1 MVQVL
6 ATLLMGVLYAWTFY
20 NLPIVAAGV
29 TRARK
34 TKIVNKKEI
43 ADDKLP
49 SVSVI
54 VPAKDEESVIGRC
67 LESLVVLDYPKDRLE
82 IIVVEDGSVDDT
94 ASICKGFEK
103 DYPGLVSLV
112 NNPVSKGKPSAL
124 NYGLNFVSGDLVAV
138 FDADNVPSA
147 DVLRRA
153 VNYFDDENVG
163 AIQGKQCCLNK
174 EENMLT
180 KFVSYE
186 NSLWY
191 DSYLRGKDAFR
202 LFVAL
207 TGSCCFIRKDLL
219 KQIGKWNDSA
229 LSEDMELSAKLV
241 NHDYKIRYAEDVV
254 SWQENPASVKQFF
267 NQRVRWFRGCMEVA
281 LQYGKLMKK
290 PSWIRFDAEITL
302 LGSFFIA
309 SGLIGYLLAL
319 FSNFIPIPF
328 DSLMVTAVSS
338 LLVTVTL
345 ILIGLGLVFVS
356 KPHKLRNLLWVPFIY
371 LYWMLQ
377 TVIAAYALV
386 QLVFHRPKKWAKTMK
401 TGKTTEPISCL
412 EN

>member
-1 MVQVL
+1 
-6 ATLLMGVLYAWTFY
+6 MGVLYAWTFY

-29 TRARK
+29 SRARK
-34 TKIVNKKEI
+34 RKKIETKDYDGE
-43 ADDKLP
+43 LP
-49 SVSVI
+49 FVSII

-67 LESLVVLDYPKDRLE
+67 LESLVAVDYPKDKLE
-82 IIVVEDGSVDDT
+82 VVVVEDGSVDDT
-94 ASICKGFEK
+94 TSICKEFEK
-103 DYPGLVSLV
+103 NYPDLVRLV

-124 NYGLNFVSGDLVAV
+124 NYGLNFVCGDLVAV
-138 FDADNVPSA
+138 FDADNVPSS
-147 DVLRRA
+147 DVLRKA
-153 VNYFDDENVG
+153 VKYFDEKEVG

-207 TGSCCFIRKDLL
+207 TGSCCFIRRDLL
-219 KQIGKWNDSA
+219 KQIGKWDNSA

-241 NHDYKIRYAEDVV
+241 HHDYKIRYAEDVV

-281 LQYGKLMKK
+281 LQYGKLMNK

-309 SGLIGYLLAL
+309 AGLIGYLLAL
-319 FSNFIPIPF
+319 FSNFSPIPL
-328 DSLMVTAVSS
+328 DSSMVTVLSS
-338 LLVTVTL
+338 FLVTVTL
-345 ILIGLGLVFVS
+345 VLIGLGLVLVS

-371 LYWMLQ
+371 MYWMLQ
-377 TVIAAYALV
+377 TVIATYALL
-386 QLVFHRPKKWAKTMK
+386 QLVFQRPKRWAKTMK
-401 TGKTTEPISCL
+401 TGKTTEQISCL